1 MQKADIHQ
9 RLTPAHISLSA
20 WDVET
25 GKGIWKK
32 VVEKTQE
39 DTRGTFC
46 VAKESINQGEQL
58 LVEEPFIRQIE
69 AKYKES
75 RCHHCFQSL
84 QGSSRTK
91 CRDKD
96 CKWNLRYCSDD
107 CERSAWTRS
116 HQWLC
121 RFPELAKED
130 PDIIF
135 AVEGYFVSKSQNQE
149 TIPNLVSNREQLNAS
164 LVKDY
169 REKLAKVAAIFYL
182 TDHVI
187 DCIVTIIFQIKC
199 NAFAVKTAE
208 SVPVDAS
215 FVVSREFLTL
225 GRAVYLSA
233 SKLNHDCSPN
243 AIISFGDGGANP
255 CQLKVQC
262 VKGPVE
268 KGNEITISYG
278 PLASVH
284 AREDRLKKLK
294 EGYQFDC
301 NILIALYD
309 IPSDTKSPKSIY
321 KCQIC
326 KKGRLYRQ
334 QAKCGECGQEPNWAY
349 FIKAENQVEVLKQK
363 QDYVQV
369 FKLQTD
375 IYHDDVLA
383 VGKTAD
389 RVAMY
394 ACNSG
399 QWELASNYA
408 IMSLT
413 VAQKVYGKLSV
424 EAAEEMMKVATIL
437 LNLCLTTG
445 KRRKAAM
452 LHIKSTIITYR
463 ILGLDKT
470 APEDIEE
477 LEDMSAHLMF
487 IQ

>member
-1 MQKADIHQ
+1 MQQADSHQ

-20 WDVET
+20 WDIET

-32 VVEKTQE
+32 VMEQKQ
-39 DTRGTFC
+39 DTKGTYC
-46 VAKESINQGEQL
+46 VAKEKINQGEQL
-58 LVEEPFIRQIE
+58 LVEEPFIRQID
-69 AKYKES
+69 AKYKDS

-84 QGSSRTK
+84 QGTTRKK

-96 CKWNLRYCSDD
+96 CKWNMRYCSDD
-107 CERSAWTRS
+107 CERHAWTRS

-130 PDIIF
+130 ADIIF
-135 AVEGYFVSKSQNQE
+135 AVEGYFASRSQNQE
-149 TIPNLVSNREQLNAS
+149 TIPNLVSNKELFDAS
-164 LVKDY
+164 LVNSY
-169 REKLAKVAAIFYL
+169 REKLGKVAAIFYL
-182 TDHVI
+182 KDHVI
-187 DCIVTIIFQIKC
+187 DCILTIVFQIKS

-233 SKLNHDCSPN
+233 SKLNHDCNPN
-243 AIISFGDGGANP
+243 AIVSFGDGGANP
-255 CQLKVQC
+255 SQLKVQC

-268 KGNEITISYG
+268 KGSEITISYG

-284 AREDRLKKLK
+284 ARDDRLKKLK

-301 NILIALYD
+301 KCSACKETSGKRT
-309 IPSDTKSPKSIY
+309 PESIY

-334 QAKCGECGQEPNWAY
+334 QTKCSECGQEPNWPH
-349 FIKAENQVEVLKQK
+349 FIKTENQVEALKQRE
-363 QDYVQV
+363 DFVQV

-399 QWELASNYA
+399 QWEFASNYA

-413 VAQKVYGKLSV
+413 VAQKIYGKVSV
-424 EAAEEMMKVATIL
+424 EAAEEMMKLATIL

-445 KRRKAAM
+445 KRRKAAI